1 MDRRKTLTARVQV
14 KSPTQIN
21 LPQTHRLDHPSTLS
35 VRIQDHF
42 PSLSKSMEHDVLA
55 KTRDMKE
62 KKSKKEA
69 QATSNTDRHPPTL
82 PVEHE
87 NRSSK

>member
-1 MDRRKTLTARVQV
+1 
-14 KSPTQIN
+14 
-21 LPQTHRLDHPSTLS
+21 
-35 VRIQDHF
+35 
-42 PSLSKSMEHDVLA
+42 MEHDVLA